1 MKITYKPLHLVHL
14 LISKLIHVLLQ
25 VWGGSDSEE
34 EEEGEVDRKE
44 EEGDRGEQEGEKE
57 MGAKDD
63 KKTPQGEEDDRQGN
77 EDKNDKKKEIN
88 EMEEPEVDDDQIDP
102 HHGKNC
108 LL

>member
-1 MKITYKPLHLVHL
+1 
-14 LISKLIHVLLQ
+14 
-25 VWGGSDSEE
+25 
-34 EEEGEVDRKE
+34 
-44 EEGDRGEQEGEKE
+44 

-102 HHGKNC
+102 HHGK
-108 LL
+108 LLSIIKYLSHIVYHN